1 MALSNAQIDRL
12 VRNVKIVARQQR
24 IDLRQSGATIE
35 LSDYKGK
42 EYRLSLLGSSQVRS
56 SSRSR

>member
-35 LSDYKGK
+35 LSDYRGR